1 MWFGVFSVFLLAFLR
16 FLNHKQCFCFCCFFS
31 CCGSCP
37 VVLLFF
43 RVLEFG
49 FFGLLLSGVEDY
61 NVAELC
67 VFLALFFVV
76 FVFFLAKF
84 RCYICAFFHVCSPS
98 LALLALL
105 LCFLSYCCLFCLV
118 LVGAYRP

>member
-1 MWFGVFSVFLLAFLR
+1 MFDIFSGVFLGVFAVFKAQTVFL
-16 FLNHKQCFCFCCFFS
+16 FCCFFS
-31 CCGSCP
+31 CCGFCP

-49 FFGLLLSGVEDY
+49 FFGLLLSGAEDC

-67 VFLALFFVV
+67 VFLTLFLLV

-84 RCYICAFFHVCSPS
+84 RCYICVFLHVCSPS

-105 LCFLSYCCLFCLV
+105 LCFLYYCCLCCL
-118 LVGAYRP
+118 LLFGAYRP